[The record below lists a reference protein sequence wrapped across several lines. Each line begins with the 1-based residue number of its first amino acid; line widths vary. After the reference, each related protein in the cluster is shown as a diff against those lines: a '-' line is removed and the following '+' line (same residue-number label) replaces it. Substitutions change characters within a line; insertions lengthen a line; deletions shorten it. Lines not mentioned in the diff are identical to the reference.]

1 MQKFSVLL
9 LVLLSAS
16 LSCVF
21 GQDLPSDLPLS
32 ELSAKA
38 HLEQTIGVTQVSLDY
53 YRPNKQGREIWGEL
67 VPYGEVWRAGANNTT
82 TISLSTPVLIEGE
95 ALAAGT
101 YSLFVLPQAKSWTF
115 IFDSSLNQFG
125 AFFYSGQSDVLR
137 VEVPVQKWK
146 KEQES
151 LSFSFDKVVENRA
164 ELSLSWGKRGATLHL
179 ETDEAAIHQNVLQL
193 AERAAA
199 EKNSRYYTACVSW
212 AIDHGHF
219 IDQAAEWLAASL
231 AIKPG
236 FGNQLLQC
244 RLWAYHKE
252 YDKALAQLDR
262 LGESY
267 PQFMT
272 IVSAFKKRWEVA
284 QKL

>member
-21 GQDLPSDLPLS
+21 GQDLPTDLPLS

-53 YRPNKQGREIWGEL
+53 YRPNK
-67 VPYGEVWRAGANNTT
+67 
-82 TISLSTPVLIEGE
+82 
-95 ALAAGT
+95 
-101 YSLFVLPQAKSWTF
+101 
-115 IFDSSLNQFG
+115 
-125 AFFYSGQSDVLR
+125 
-137 VEVPVQKWK
+137 
-146 KEQES
+146 
-151 LSFSFDKVVENRA
+151 
-164 ELSLSWGKRGATLHL
+164 
-179 ETDEAAIHQNVLQL
+179 
-193 AERAAA
+193 
-199 EKNSRYYTACVSW
+199 
-212 AIDHGHF
+212 
-219 IDQAAEWLAASL
+219 LAASL
-231 AIKPG
+231 AIKLG